1 VTRQRALAV
10 FAAAATLVI
19 ALNVL
24 VYSLYRTEVSTVRR
38 GLDQRLT
45 ALGITAATWLSSN
58 GDHRPD
64 AELETLLV
72 ALVEQ
77 NKLEDAYVLDPGLR
91 VVAGVRTPARST
103 LNLLRLD
110 EDRLGAAIDGSA
122 SVGSGY
128 SVGQA
133 AVEVAYFPFTREHQR
148 QVLALEAGAE
158 YRAPATKLRTTYVIA
173 VALTILVALVFGV
186 GLVLALRSLER
197 IRIAHGR
204 AERLAAVGQMAAM
217 VAHEVRNPLGIL
229 RGQVELARER
239 LATDAPERERERHGE
254 MLVEIERLNKLTDEF
269 LDLAR
274 DVPLELEQVDL
285 GVLIHTLVESVR
297 IASPSA
303 KLTLA
308 SQIVESVVIAADPA
322 KLRRAL
328 HNLVINA
335 LQIGGDDVSVVI
347 EVVAE
352 RSRARITV
360 ADDGPGVPAELAARL
375 TEPFVTGRAGG
386 SGLGLAIVRRVA
398 ESHGGRLAFE
408 SPAGSRGARFSIY
421 LPLGGP

>member
-1 VTRQRALAV
+1 MTRQRALAV
-10 FAAAATLVI
+10 FVAAATLVI
-19 ALNVL
+19 VLNML
-24 VYSLYRTEVSTVRR
+24 VYSLYRTEVSAVRR

-45 ALGITAATWLSSN
+45 ALGTTAATWLSSDV
-58 GDHRPD
+58 DHHPD
-64 AELETLLV
+64 AELETLLA

-91 VVAGVRTPARST
+91 VVAGVRTRANST

-110 EDRLGAAIDGSA
+110 EDRLGAAVNGSA

-133 AVEVAYFPFTREHQR
+133 AVEVAYFPFVREHQR
-148 QVLALEAGAE
+148 HVLALEAGAE
-158 YRAPATKLRTTYVIA
+158 YRAPATTLRTTYVIA
-173 VALTILVALVFGV
+173 VVLTMLVALVFGV
-186 GLVLALRSLER
+186 GLVLTLRSLER
-197 IRIAHGR
+197 SRIAHGR

-239 LATDAPERERERHGE
+239 LTADAPERERERHGE

-269 LDLAR
+269 LGLAR

-285 GVLIHTLVESVR
+285 AMLVARLVDDVR

-303 KLTLA
+303 KLT
-308 SQIVESVVIAADPA
+308 SQVGEGVVLTADPA

-328 HNLVINA
+328 HNLVLNA
-335 LQIGGDDVSVVI
+335 LQVGGDGVSVVI

-352 RSRARITV
+352 RARVRITV
-360 ADDGPGVPAELAARL
+360 VDDGPGVPAELAARL

-386 SGLGLAIVRRVA
+386 TGLGLAIVRRVA
-398 ESHGGRLAFE
+398 ESHGGSFVFE
-408 SPAGSRGARFSIY
+408 SRPGSRGARFSIY

>member
-1 VTRQRALAV
+1 MTRQRALAV
-10 FAAAATLVI
+10 FVAAATLVI
-19 ALNVL
+19 VLNML
-24 VYSLYRTEVSTVRR
+24 VYSLYRTEVSAVRR

-45 ALGITAATWLSSN
+45 ALGTTAATWLSSDV
-58 GDHRPD
+58 DHHPD
-64 AELETLLV
+64 AELETLLA

-91 VVAGVRTPARST
+91 VVAGVRTRANST

-110 EDRLGAAIDGSA
+110 EDRLGAAVNGSA

-133 AVEVAYFPFTREHQR
+133 AVEVAYFPFVREHQR
-148 QVLALEAGAE
+148 HVLALEAGAE
-158 YRAPATKLRTTYVIA
+158 YRAPATTLRTTYVIA
-173 VALTILVALVFGV
+173 VVLTMLVALVFGV
-186 GLVLALRSLER
+186 GLVLTLRSLER
-197 IRIAHGR
+197 SRIAHGR

-239 LATDAPERERERHGE
+239 LTADAPERERERHGE

-269 LDLAR
+269 LGLAR

-285 GVLIHTLVESVR
+285 AMLVASLVDDVR

-303 KLTLA
+303 KLT
-308 SQIVESVVIAADPA
+308 SQVGEGVVLTADPA

-328 HNLVINA
+328 HNLVLNA
-335 LQIGGDDVSVVI
+335 LQVGGDGVSVVI

-352 RSRARITV
+352 RARVRITV
-360 ADDGPGVPAELAARL
+360 VDDGPGVPAELAARL

-386 SGLGLAIVRRVA
+386 TGLGLAIVRRVA
-398 ESHGGRLAFE
+398 ESHGGSFVFE
-408 SPAGSRGARFSIY
+408 SRPGSRGARFSIY